1 MGRVYFILTAYIL
14 SLRKFMARIQAGTW
28 SRNHRRALLAGS
40 LPGLYLA
47 SFFNTVQSVKNC
59 CEEKGINLC
68 SRNTVA
74 IFLSKS
80 RHFVIYINFCHFK
93 WTVGKPNWLRM
104 MRLLVPERREI
115 KIHSFWLIWWKSPK
129 STGCDGSGG
138 GRVGGCGGRGGSKIH
153 ELRTNEL
160 SI

>member
-1 MGRVYFILTAYIL
+1 
-14 SLRKFMARIQAGTW
+14 MARDFTRW
-28 SRNHRRALLAGS
+28 SSTDDDWIHENKKLSFHQ
-40 LPGLYLA
+40 GLKKVYI
-47 SFFNTVQSVKNC
+47 NTVQSVKNC